1 MPMTPY
7 QYLDLSTQAVPTDT
21 ATDNPFTVEDFSITG
36 DYTVYVLLA
45 TDDIDG
51 PIADVFFAH
60 GEGEGSNFGILSGIA
75 VELSPNPV
83 EDVFR
88 LKVPFA
94 GSIEA
99 YEHAAGQ
106 TRY

>member
-1 MPMTPY
+1 MAPY

-21 ATDNPFTVEDFSITG
+21 ATDNSFIVEEFSITG

-45 TDDIDG
+45 TDDIDR
-51 PIADVFFAH
+51 PIADIFFAH
-60 GEGEGSNFGILSGIA
+60 GEGEGSNFSILSGIA

-83 EDVFR
+83 EDVLW

-94 GSIEA
+94 GSMEVCSL
-99 YEHAAGQ
+99 ED
-106 TRY
+106 